1 MVLDKM
7 KKEKNKETILTAGQI
22 VRKKFFQNKL
32 AVAGMIII
40 IIFVI
45 MSVFAP
51 AFTRYNPNQTD
62 LLNIRGVPDANH
74 ILGTDDLG
82 RDIFSRLLYGGR
94 ISIAVGFTSMI
105 LQMVIGITIGTIAGY
120 FGGIIDKVIMRL
132 VDIIM
137 CFPFFVIAI
146 ALAAVIGGSMTNLVL
161 IIGMLMWPGIA
172 RIVRGEVMVI
182 KENEYIMGAK
192 ALGLNAR
199 EIIIHHVVPNILSSI
214 LVAST
219 LAIANGI
226 LMEATL
232 SFLGLGVNPPAPSW
246 GNMLVAAQNMS
257 VLKHQWWMWIPAGS
271 AVVLMV
277 LAVNFLGDGLRD
289 ALDAKSKLYTGDNHE

>member
-1 MVLDKM
+1 MVM
-7 KKEKNKETILTAGQI
+7 IVKKEKNTKIILTAGQI
-22 VRKKFFQNKL
+22 ARKKFFRNKL
-32 AVAGMIII
+32 AVLGMVIII
-40 IIFVI
+40 TIVI

-51 AFTRYNPNQTD
+51 VFTQQKPNETD
-62 LLNIRGVPDANH
+62 LLNIRGCPDTVH

-94 ISIAVGFTSMI
+94 ISIAVGLTSML
-105 LQMVIGITIGTIAGY
+105 LQMLIGVTIGTVAGY
-120 FGGIIDKVIMRL
+120 FGGLVDKVIMRL

-172 RIVRGEVMVI
+172 RIVRGEVLVI

-192 ALGLNAR
+192 ALGLNSY
-199 EIIIHHVVPNILSSI
+199 EIIIHHVIPNVLSSI

-219 LAIANGI
+219 LAVANGI

-257 VLKHQWWMWIPAGS
+257 VLKHQWWMWIPAGMV
-271 AVVLMV
+271 VVLMV

-289 ALDAKSKLYTGDNHE
+289 ALDAKSKLYTGE

>member
-1 MVLDKM
+1 MVIVVKRDKDT
-7 KKEKNKETILTAGQI
+7 EIILTAGQI
-22 VRKKFFQNKL
+22 ARKKFFRNKL
-32 AVAGMIII
+32 AVLGMVIII
-40 IIFVI
+40 VIVI

-51 AFTRYNPNQTD
+51 VFTQQNPNQTD
-62 LLNIRGVPDANH
+62 LMNIRGGPDAAH

-94 ISIAVGFTSMI
+94 ISIAVGLTSML
-105 LQMVIGITIGTIAGY
+105 LQVLIGVTIGTIAGY
-120 FGGIIDKVIMRL
+120 FGGLVDKVIMRL

-172 RIVRGEVMVI
+172 RIVRGEVLVI

-192 ALGLNAR
+192 ALGLNSC
-199 EIIIHHVVPNILSSI
+199 EIIIHHVIPNVLSSI

-219 LAIANGI
+219 LAVANGI

-257 VLKHQWWMWIPAGS
+257 VLKHQWWMWIPAGTV
-271 AVVLMV
+271 VVLMV

-289 ALDAKSKLYTGDNHE
+289 ALDAKSKLYTGE

>member
-1 MVLDKM
+1 MSSISSE
-7 KKEKNKETILTAGQI
+7 KKIYSPGEIAK
-22 VRKKFFQNKL
+22 KKFIENKL
-32 AVAGMIII
+32 AVAGLVIII
-40 IIFVI
+40 ILVL

-51 AFTRYNPNQTD
+51 FFTKYEPNATD
-62 LLNIRGVPDANH
+62 LLNIRSKPDMEH
-74 ILGTDDLG
+74 LLGTDDLG

-94 ISIAVGFTSMI
+94 ISIAVGVVSMLLQI
-105 LQMVIGITIGTIAGY
+105 LIGVTTGTLAGY
-120 FGGIIDKVIMRL
+120 FGGKTDAVIMRI

-172 RIVRGEVMVI
+172 RIVRGEVLVI
-182 KENEYIMGAK
+182 KEKEYVEGAR
-192 ALGLNAR
+192 ALGLNSF
-199 EIIIHHVVPNILSSI
+199 EIVVFHIMPNIISSV

-219 LAIANGI
+219 LSVANGI

-257 VLKHQWWMWIPAGS
+257 VLKHQWWMWIPPGLV
-271 AVVLMV
+271 VVLMV
-277 LAVNFLGDGLRD
+277 LSVNFVGDGLRD
-289 ALDAKSKLYTGDNHE
+289 ALDAKSAVYMGEKNE

>member
-1 MVLDKM
+1 M
-7 KKEKNKETILTAGQI
+7 KKEWNTPELLTPGQMA
-22 VRKKFFQNKL
+22 RKKFLKNKM
-32 AVAGMIII
+32 AVAGLIVITVII
-40 IIFVI
+40 VLT
-45 MSVFAP
+45 VFAP
-51 AFTRYNPNQTD
+51 LFTSYDPNKTD
-62 LLNIRGVPDANH
+62 LLNIRGCPSTEH

-82 RDIFSRLLYGGR
+82 RDIFARLLYGGR
-94 ISIAVGFTSMI
+94 ISIAVGVISML
-105 LQMVIGITIGTIAGY
+105 LQMAIGVTLGVVAGY
-120 FGGIIDKVIMRL
+120 FGGLADKVIMRF

-172 RIVRGEVMVI
+172 RIVRGEVLVI
-182 KENEYIMGAK
+182 KENEFIMAAK
-192 ALGLNAR
+192 ALGMNSK
-199 EIIIHHVVPNILSSI
+199 EIVIQHVLPNIISPV

-219 LAIANGI
+219 LSVANGV

-257 VLKHQWWMWIPAGS
+257 VLKNQWWMWIPAGM

-277 LAVNFLGDGLRD
+277 LAINFLGDGLRD
-289 ALDAKSKLYTGDNHE
+289 ALDAKSKLYAGGAYE

>member
-1 MVLDKM
+1 MRKDRESKDF
-7 KKEKNKETILTAGQI
+7 LTVGQI
-22 VRKKFFQNKL
+22 KRKKFFKNKL
-32 AVAGMIII
+32 AVTGLSVIL
-40 IIFVI
+40 IFVI

-51 AFTRYNPNQTD
+51 FFTPFDPNKTD
-62 LLNIRGVPDANH
+62 LMNIRGCPDLNH

-82 RDIFSRLLYGGR
+82 RDIFARLLYGGR
-94 ISIAVGFTSMI
+94 ISIAVGVTAML
-105 LQMVIGITIGTIAGY
+105 LQIFIGVTIGTIAGY
-120 FGGIIDKVIMRL
+120 YGGIVDKIIMRF
-132 VDIIM
+132 VDVIM

-146 ALAAVIGGSMTNLVL
+146 ALAAVLGGSMLNLVL

-192 ALGLNAR
+192 ALGLNSM
-199 EIIIHHVVPNILSSI
+199 EIIMQHILPNVLSAI
-214 LVAST
+214 LVSST
-219 LAIANGI
+219 LAVANGI
-226 LMEATL
+226 LMGATL

-246 GNMLVAAQNMS
+246 GNMLVAAQNMA
-257 VLKHQWWMWIPAGS
+257 VLKNQWWMWIPAGL

-289 ALDAKSKLYTGDNHE
+289 ALDAKMECV